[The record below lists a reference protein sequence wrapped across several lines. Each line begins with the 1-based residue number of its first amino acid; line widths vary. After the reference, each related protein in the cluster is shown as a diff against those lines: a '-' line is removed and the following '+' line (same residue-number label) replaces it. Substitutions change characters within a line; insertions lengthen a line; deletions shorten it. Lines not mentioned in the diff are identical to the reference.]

1 MNKFFRL
8 MTTLVVALGVA
19 LLFAYLSFTGNADK
33 SQMLTQPSYYIRQN
47 YQYLLLAGAGS
58 IVFSLISCFLSWNRK
73 LDPKKEAALPNA
85 VGADKDTL
93 TGWLS
98 GSSLDTKKD
107 GRRRSAK
114 PAAAEPAT
122 VMEDTV
128 TQQHV
133 QDFTEV
139 LTRVGEDTEVADN
152 TVTEIQEVPDLF
164 DRVETLLDKDED
176 EVTVLEGGRR

>member
-8 MTTLVVALGVA
+8 ITTLVVALGIA
-19 LLFAYLSFTGNADK
+19 LLFVYLSFTGSADK

-58 IVFSLISCFLSWNRK
+58 IVFSLVSCFLSWNRK

-107 GRRRSAK
+107 GRRKNAK
-114 PAAAEPAT
+114 AAAVEPET
-122 VMEDTV
+122 VAEDTV
-128 TQQHV
+128 TQPQTA
-133 QDFTEV
+133 DLTDV
-139 LTRVGEDTEVADN
+139 LTRVGEDTEVADS
-152 TVTEIQEVPDLF
+152 TLTEVQAALDLF
-164 DRVETLLDKDED
+164 DRMDTVLDMDED